1 MMTAA
6 GRTLPATTVGRRRR
20 ARPLPHY
27 IGRGV
32 IYLLVMVGG
41 AVSMVPFAWAFL
53 SSGKA
58 ANEIVAF
65 PPTFWPENNL
75 FAENYRQ
82 IWIEAPFLLWIRNSA
97 IITSLTLIGAIASA
111 SVVAYS
117 FARFEFPGR
126 NAWFFLMLSTMM
138 LPGEVTLI
146 PSYLIFKTLGWVDT
160 FKPLIV
166 PHWFGGGAFNIFLLR
181 QFYMTIPRDLD
192 EAAEIDGASPLT
204 VFVRVLLPLT
214 KPAIATAAALGFIGS
229 WNNFMGPLIYLN
241 DPDKFTAVLGLR
253 YFMQGTTSVQLSAGP
268 PKDNLLMAASIV
280 VALPCLIL
288 FFVAQKYFV
297 QGIVTTGLKG

>member
-1 MMTAA
+1 MTAT
-6 GRTLPATTVGRRRR
+6 GRTLSTTAVPSRRRR
-20 ARPLPHY
+20 RPLLHY
-27 IGRGV
+27 VRRG
-32 IYLLVMVGG
+32 ILYLVMALGG
-41 AVSMVPFAWAFL
+41 AVSMVPFGWAFL

-58 ANEIVAF
+58 PNEIVNY
-65 PPTFWPENNL
+65 PPTFWPQENL
-75 FAENYRQ
+75 FVENYRQ
-82 IWIEAPFLLWIRNSA
+82 IWVEAPFLLWIRNSA
-97 IITSLTLIGAIASA
+97 IVTSLTLIGAIASA

-146 PSYLIFKTLGWVDT
+146 PSYLIFKTLGWVDS

-166 PHWFGGGAFNIFLLR
+166 PAWFGGGAFNIFLLR

-192 EAAEIDGASPLT
+192 EAAEIDGANPLT
-204 VFVRVLLPLT
+204 VFLKVLLPLT
-214 KPAIATAAALGFIGS
+214 KPAIATAAALGFISS

-241 DPDKFTAVLGLR
+241 NPDRFTAVLGLR
-253 YFMQGTTSVQLSAGP
+253 YFMQGTTSAQLSAGP
-268 PKDNLLMAASIV
+268 PKDHLLMAASIV
-280 VALPCLIL
+280 VALPCLTL

>member
-1 MMTAA
+1 MTAS
-6 GRTLPATTVGRRRR
+6 GRALSTTTVVARRRR
-20 ARPLPHY
+20 RPLHHY
-27 IGRGV
+27 LRRGL
-32 IYLLVMVGG
+32 IYLLVALGG
-41 AVSMVPFAWAFL
+41 AVSMVPFGWAFL

-58 ANEIVAF
+58 PNEIVNY
-65 PPTFWPENNL
+65 PPTFWPQQNL
-75 FAENYRQ
+75 FVENYRQ
-82 IWIEAPFLLWIRNSA
+82 IWVEAPFLLWIRNSA
-97 IITSLTLIGAIASA
+97 IVTSLTLIGAISSA

-126 NAWFFLMLSTMM
+126 NIWFFLMLSTMM

-166 PHWFGGGAFNIFLLR
+166 PAWFGGGAFNIFLLR

-192 EAAEIDGASPLT
+192 EAAEIDGANPLT
-204 VFVRVLLPLT
+204 VFIRVLLPLT
-214 KPAIATAAALGFIGS
+214 KPAIATAAALGFISS

-241 DPDKFTAVLGLR
+241 NPDRFTAVLGLR
-253 YFMQGTTSVQLSAGP
+253 YFMQGTTSAQLSAGP
-268 PKDNLLMAASIV
+268 PKDHLLMAASIV
-280 VALPCLIL
+280 VALPCLTL